1 MKSSQAEKVSLL
13 AKGSLKKSSKRS
25 KSSRGNLK
33 LAKRESAADARR
45 RIAQSFAGNAVLTV
59 LFVTL
64 VVLFVLVQQRNLD
77 LEKLLPHLSTKPR
90 PPIEGFE
97 SQLVEMLEKKDE
109 VHLIQRDT
117 PISLPELSQVD
128 QQTLADAEMSLVA
141 PNPGFVLHNK
151 LPKCGSTTMHNILTM
166 LSQWNNYEHIKID
179 SAMMKFDDEKD
190 LAAYLKSI
198 LRPPMTVMKHHYFF
212 NFTEYGMKA
221 PTWINVMREPISWF
235 ESRYWFKQNG
245 WIHKT
250 GSRTKENSHDFEDE
264 RLDIDTCIRRKMK
277 DCTTVVW
284 KYTRFFCGNSA
295 TCKGESRGF
304 EAKGAAAE
312 IAKKRILRDYFL
324 VGILEQFEDTLSLF
338 QKLLPQF
345 FTGAR
350 EAARSE
356 FAKIAMNTTR
366 TLDKKHMS
374 TAAKEFLMK
383 GPLSHEMDLYVFARS
398 LFNEKLRL
406 AGLKAENPT
415 LWDAQH
421 PDQAKAKFSEET
433 LQEQVNDGSINSN

>member
-1 MKSSQAEKVSLL
+1 MKSKSEKISLL
-13 AKGSLKKSSKRS
+13 GKKKGAKRS
-25 KSSRGNLK
+25 KSASKGLK

-59 LFVTL
+59 LLITL

-97 SQLVEMLEKKDE
+97 SQLAEMLEKKDE

-128 QQTLADAEMSLVA
+128 LDTLNAAPKSLVA
-141 PNPGFVLHNK
+141 PNPGFILHNK

-179 SAMMKFDDEKD
+179 SAMMKFDDEEG

-212 NFTEYGMKA
+212 NFTEYGMEA

-235 ESRYWFKQNG
+235 ESRYWFKQNVILDWG
-245 WIHKT
+245 ENEGKLPRLRGRAARHRHLHPSKDEGLHHRRLEIHPLFL
-250 GSRTKENSHDFEDE
+250 RQLPN
-264 RLDIDTCIRRKMK
+264 LQ
-277 DCTTVVW
+277 
-284 KYTRFFCGNSA
+284 
-295 TCKGESRGF
+295 GESRGY
-304 EAKGAAAE
+304 EAKAAAAE
-312 IAKKRILRDYFL
+312 IAKKRILRDYFI

-338 QKLLPQF
+338 QKLLPQYF
-345 FTGAR
+345 KGAR

-383 GPLSHEMDLYVFARS
+383 GPLSHEMDLYVFARA

-406 AGLKAENPT
+406 AGLQAENPT

-421 PDQAKAKFSEET
+421 PEQAKDKFSEET
-433 LQEQVNDGSINSN
+433 LQEKVNEESGTNSS